1 MKEVS
6 VVLLGTKR
14 TEERFNRKVG
24 ISGKT
29 FAYKKK
35 IAVQFLWLV
44 SGFEPTTSCKVKSG
58 WQGKCPDSGN
68 N

>member
-29 FAYKKK
+29 STFWKQICVLIFFAGLR
-35 IAVQFLWLV
+35 V
-44 SGFEPTTSCKVKSG
+44 
-58 WQGKCPDSGN
+58 
-68 N
+68 